1 FPDALLGYVVYP
13 QLALLIPHSPHL
25 SLYLAATARE
35 ELNSRKPFVT
45 ATDPVGILE
54 EATNV
59 KLGRSVL
66 SLLERISETTTRNVG
81 GTYDLIVS
89 FFCVVQRFG
98 LELARPFAD
107 SRLLD
112 GNHLFVDEAAEWYLR
127 ASPSPK
133 VAAERLLRAMHW
145 GGLGFVVDTFQ
156 LAEEAGVDIREVA
169 RVRDYAGM
177 ARMYHELKRLLEV
190 KKNQDLENLY
200 APRVEELKRLYE
212 FRDEKYQ
219 ILVPEDLME
228 IFEEGSAM

>member
-1 FPDALLGYVVYP
+1 
-13 QLALLIPHSPHL
+13 S
-25 SLYLAATARE
+25 RE
-35 ELNSRKPFVT
+35 PFVT

-54 EATNV
+54 EVTNV

-66 SLLERISETTTRNVG
+66 PLLERLSDTTTRNVD
-81 GTYDLIVS
+81 GTYDIIVS
-89 FFCVVQRFG
+89 FLCVVQRFG

-112 GNHLFVDEAAEWYLR
+112 GNHIFADEAAEWYLR

-145 GGLGFVVDTFQ
+145 GGLGLVVDTFR

-177 ARMYHELKRLLEV
+177 TRIHYEIRRQLELKKNKALE
-190 KKNQDLENLY
+190 ELY
-200 APRVEELKRLYE
+200 APRMEELKRLYE
-212 FRDEKYQ
+212 FRGQKYQ
-219 ILVPEDLME
+219 I
-228 IFEEGSAM
+228 